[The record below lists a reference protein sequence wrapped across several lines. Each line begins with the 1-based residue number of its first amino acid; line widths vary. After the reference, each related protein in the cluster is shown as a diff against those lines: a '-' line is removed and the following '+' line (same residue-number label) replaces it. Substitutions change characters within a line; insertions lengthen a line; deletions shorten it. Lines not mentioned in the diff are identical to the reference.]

1 MEGKGFVAK
10 DHLLSPFA
18 LPLRNRGEEGKIRT
32 SRWTVDIE
40 QRFGREGEGKKKA
53 PDDNCSLFNLC
64 TFTPSGPGR
73 SALDNA

>member
-1 MEGKGFVAK
+1 MERKGFVAK
-10 DHLLSPFA
+10 DHLLSPFS
-18 LPLRNRGEEGKIRT
+18 LPLRNRREEGKIRT

-40 QRFGREGEGKKKA
+40 QCFGREGEVKKKA

-64 TFTPSGPGR
+64 AFTLSGSGR